1 MGQELFQCWRYSSEQ
16 IDKSAEMGIL
26 SQSKVDRER
35 YQGKSNGSRERMRAF
50 GCREGGQGRPR

>member
-26 SQSKVDRER
+26 RVKVRWIARGTKEKAM
-35 YQGKSNGSRERMRAF
+35 GV
-50 GCREGGQGRPR
+50 GRG